1 MQIIDDLSQVHL
13 DKDTILTIGAFDGVH
28 RGHQY
33 LIGQLLQKARQTHRL
48 AGLIT
53 FHPHPNAV
61 LSPRNPTRYLTT
73 PGEKAALLERLGLDI
88 VAILP
93 FNREMARTSA
103 RSFIE
108 MVSRQL
114 RMKELWVGKNFALG
128 CGRKGTPDV
137 LRALGQEMDF
147 SVKTV
152 TPLVWKGEIISSTR
166 IRSLLLRGQV
176 REAAEL
182 LGRYPSLAGEVVR
195 GAQRGRCLGFPTAN
209 LEVRA
214 ERAIPANGIYAVYAV
229 LGKERYQGVANVGV
243 RPSFD
248 NGERTVETYLLDF
261 EADIYGC
268 DLVVEFVQRL
278 RPEKR
283 FTDIRDL
290 VAQIERD
297 IVEARHI
304 LAAEKPS
311 PWPEE
316 ALRAEISALRTLS
329 EPQTSA
335 SSVEPPNSSAAAPED
350 ETLPLAAS

>member
-33 LIGQLLQKARQTHRL
+33 LIGQLLQKARETHRL

-53 FHPHPNAV
+53 FHPHPSAV
-61 LSPRNPTRYLTT
+61 LSPGNPTRYITT

-93 FNREMARTSA
+93 FSREMAQTSA
-103 RSFIE
+103 RCFIE

-114 RMKELWVGKNFALG
+114 RMTELWVGKDFALG
-128 CGRKGTPDV
+128 YGRQGTPDV
-137 LRALGQEMDF
+137 LRALGQEMGF
-147 SVKTV
+147 SVETII
-152 TPLVWKGEIISSTR
+152 PLVWKDEIISSTR
-166 IRSLLLRGQV
+166 IRSLLFRGRV
-176 REAAEL
+176 HEAAEL
-182 LGRYPSLAGEVVR
+182 LGRYSSLAGEVVR

-214 ERAIPANGIYAVYAV
+214 ERAVPANGVYAAYAV
-229 LGKERYQGVANVGV
+229 LGEERYQGVANVGV

-248 NGERTVETYLLDF
+248 NGERTVETYVLDF
-261 EADIYGC
+261 EADIYGY

-283 FTDIRDL
+283 FTDIKEL
-290 VAQIERD
+290 IAQIERD
-297 IVEARHI
+297 IVEARRI
-304 LAAEKPS
+304 LAAEKPP

-316 ALRAEISALRTLS
+316 ALPVGALS
-329 EPQTSA
+329 EPQ
-335 SSVEPPNSSAAAPED
+335 PNSSAEAPED
-350 ETLPLAAS
+350 ETLPLAAL

>member
-1 MQIIDDLSQVHL
+1 MQIIDDLFQIHL
-13 DKDTILTIGAFDGVH
+13 DKGTILTIGTFDGVH

-33 LIGQLLQKARQTHRL
+33 LIGQLLQKARRTDRL

-53 FHPHPNAV
+53 FHPHPSAV
-61 LSPRNPTRYLTT
+61 LSPGNPTRYLTT
-73 PGEKAALLERLGLDI
+73 PGDKVALLERLGLDI

-93 FNREMARTSA
+93 FNREMAQTSA
-103 RSFIE
+103 RHFIE
-108 MVSRQL
+108 TVSRQL
-114 RMKELWVGKNFALG
+114 RMAELWVGKDFALG
-128 CGRKGTPDV
+128 YGREGTPDV
-137 LRALGQEMDF
+137 LRVLGQEIGF
-147 SVKTV
+147 SVETI
-152 TPLVWKGEIISSTR
+152 TPVVWKGEIISSTR
-166 IRSLLLRGQV
+166 IRSLLFRGQV

-229 LGKERYQGVANVGV
+229 LGEERYRGVANVGV

-248 NGERTVETYLLDF
+248 NGERTVETYILDF

-283 FTDIRDL
+283 FTDIKKL
-290 VAQIERD
+290 IAQIERD
-297 IVEARHI
+297 IVEARRI
-304 LAAEKPS
+304 LAAEKS
-311 PWPEE
+311 PLWPEE
-316 ALRAEISALRTLS
+316 VLRAEASTPRAS
-329 EPQTSA
+329 NEPQASA
-335 SSVEPPNSSAAAPED
+335 SSAEPPNSSAEAPED
-350 ETLPLAAS
+350 ETLPLAAL

>member
-13 DKDTILTIGAFDGVH
+13 DKDSVLTIGAFDGVH

-53 FHPHPNAV
+53 FHPHPSAV
-61 LSPRNPTRYLTT
+61 LSPGNPTRYITT

-88 VAILP
+88 LAILP
-93 FNREMARTSA
+93 FNWEVAQTSA
-103 RSFIE
+103 RHFIKR
-108 MVSRQL
+108 VSQQL
-114 RMKELWVGKNFALG
+114 RMTELWVGSDFALG
-128 CGRKGTPDV
+128 YGREGTPDV

-147 SVKTV
+147 SIETI
-152 TPLVWKGEIISSTR
+152 TPLVWKGEVISSTR
-166 IRSLLLRGQV
+166 IRSLLFRGQV

-214 ERAIPANGIYAVYAV
+214 ERAVPANGVYAAYAV

-248 NGERTVETYLLDF
+248 NGEQTVETYILDF

-283 FTDIRDL
+283 FTDIKDL
-290 VAQIERD
+290 IAQIERD
-297 IVEARHI
+297 IVEARRI
-304 LAAEKPS
+304 LAAEK
-311 PWPEE
+311 
-316 ALRAEISALRTLS
+316 L
-329 EPQTSA
+329 
-335 SSVEPPNSSAAAPED
+335 PP
-350 ETLPLAAS
+350 

>member
-1 MQIIDDLSQVHL
+1 MQVIDDLSQVHL

-33 LIGQLLQKARQTHRL
+33 LIGQLLQEARRTDRL

-53 FHPHPNAV
+53 FHPHPSAV
-61 LSPRNPTRYLTT
+61 LSPGNPTRYITT

-93 FNREMARTSA
+93 FNWQMAQTLA
-103 RSFIE
+103 RDFIG

-114 RMKELWVGKNFALG
+114 RMTGLWVGKDFALG
-128 CGRKGTPDV
+128 YGREGTPEV
-137 LRALGQEMDF
+137 LRALGQEMGF
-147 SVKTV
+147 SIETIS
-152 TPLVWKGEIISSTR
+152 PLVWKGEVISSTR
-166 IRSLLLRGQV
+166 IRSLLFRGQV
-176 REAAEL
+176 REAAEF

-195 GAQRGRCLGFPTAN
+195 AAQRGRCLGFPTAN

-214 ERAIPANGIYAVYAV
+214 ERAIPANGVYAVYAI
-229 LGKERYQGVANVGV
+229 LGEERCQGVANVGV

-248 NGERTVETYLLDF
+248 NGERTVETYILDF

-283 FTDIRDL
+283 FTDIKEL
-290 VAQIERD
+290 IAQIERD
-297 IVEARHI
+297 IVETRRI
-304 LAAEKPS
+304 LAAEKPF

-316 ALRAEISALRTLS
+316 AL
-329 EPQTSA
+329 Q
-335 SSVEPPNSSAAAPED
+335 VESQD
-350 ETLPLAAS
+350 KTLPLAAS

>member
-1 MQIIDDLSQVHL
+1 MATQESLQLTTSYAMQIIDDLSQVHL
-13 DKDTILTIGAFDGVH
+13 DKDAILTIGAFDGVH

-33 LIGQLLQKARQTHRL
+33 LIEQLLEKARRTHRL

-53 FHPHPNAV
+53 FHPHPSAV
-61 LSPRNPTRYLTT
+61 LSPGNPTRYITT

-93 FNREMARTSA
+93 FTRELARTSA
-103 RSFIE
+103 RHFIE

-114 RMKELWVGKNFALG
+114 RMTELWVGKDFALG
-128 CGRKGTPDV
+128 YGREGTSDV
-137 LRALGQEMDF
+137 LRALGQEMGF
-147 SVKTV
+147 SVETI
-152 TPLVWKGEIISSTR
+152 TPVVWKGEIISSTR
-166 IRSLLLRGQV
+166 IRSLLFRGQV

-182 LGRYPSLAGEVVR
+182 LGRYPYLAGEVVR

-214 ERAIPANGIYAVYAV
+214 ERAIPANGVYAVYAV
-229 LGKERYQGVANVGV
+229 LGEERYQGLANVGV

-248 NGERTVETYLLDF
+248 NGERTVETYILDF

-278 RPEKR
+278 RSEKR
-283 FTDIRDL
+283 FTDIKDL

-304 LAAEKPS
+304 LAAEKPP
-311 PWPEE
+311 PWSEE
-316 ALRAEISALRTLS
+316 ALRAES
-329 EPQTSA
+329 QDK
-335 SSVEPPNSSAAAPED
+335 V
-350 ETLPLAAS
+350 LPLAAS

>member
-13 DKDTILTIGAFDGVH
+13 HKDTILTIGAFDGVH
-28 RGHQY
+28 RGHQH
-33 LIGQLLQKARQTHRL
+33 LIGQLLKKARHTHRL

-61 LSPRNPTRYLTT
+61 LSPRNPTRYITT

-93 FNREMARTSA
+93 FNQEMAQTSA
-103 RSFIE
+103 RRFIE

-114 RMKELWVGKNFALG
+114 RMRELWVGKNFALG
-128 CGRKGTPDV
+128 CGREGTPDV
-137 LRALGQEMDF
+137 LRTLGQEMGF
-147 SVKTV
+147 LVETI
-152 TPLVWKGEIISSTR
+152 PPIVWKGEVISSTR
-166 IRSLLLRGQV
+166 IRSLLFRGQV
-176 REAAEL
+176 REATEL

-214 ERAIPANGIYAVYAV
+214 ERAVPANGIYAVYAV
-229 LGKERYQGVANVGV
+229 LGEERYQGVANVGV

-248 NGERTVETYLLDF
+248 NGERTVETYMLDF

-283 FTDIRDL
+283 FTEIQDL
-290 VAQIERD
+290 ITQIERD
-297 IVEARHI
+297 IVEARRI
-304 LAAEKPS
+304 LAVEKP
-311 PWPEE
+311 PAWPEE
-316 ALRAEISALRTLS
+316 VLQAEALS
-329 EPQTSA
+329 EPRM
-335 SSVEPPNSSAAAPED
+335 NSSDEAPED

>member
-1 MQIIDDLSQVHL
+1 MQIIDDLSQVYL

-53 FHPHPNAV
+53 FHPHPSAV
-61 LSPRNPTRYLTT
+61 LSPGNPTRYITT

-93 FNREMARTSA
+93 FSREMVQTSA
-103 RSFIE
+103 RSFVE

-114 RMKELWVGKNFALG
+114 RMTELWVGKDFALG
-128 CGRKGTPDV
+128 HGRQGTPDV
-137 LRALGQEMDF
+137 LRALGQEMGF
-147 SVKTV
+147 SVETI
-152 TPLVWKGEIISSTR
+152 TPLVWKDEIISSTR
-166 IRSLLLRGQV
+166 IRSLLFRGRV
-176 REAAEL
+176 HEAAEL

-214 ERAIPANGIYAVYAV
+214 ERAVPANGVYAAYAV
-229 LGKERYQGVANVGV
+229 LGEERSQGVANVGV

-248 NGERTVETYLLDF
+248 NGERTVETYILDF
-261 EADIYGC
+261 EADIYGY

-283 FTDIRDL
+283 FTDIKEL
-290 VAQIERD
+290 IAQIERD
-297 IVEARHI
+297 IVKARRI
-304 LAAEKPS
+304 LAAEKPP

-316 ALRAEISALRTLS
+316 ALPVGALS
-329 EPQTSA
+329 EPQ
-335 SSVEPPNSSAAAPED
+335 PNSSAEAPED

>member
-1 MQIIDDLSQVHL
+1 MQIIDDLSQIHL

-33 LIGQLLQKARQTHRL
+33 LIGQLLKKARHTYRL

-61 LSPRNPTRYLTT
+61 LSPRNPTRYITT

-93 FNREMARTSA
+93 FNQEMAQTPAQR
-103 RSFIE
+103 FIE

-114 RMKELWVGKNFALG
+114 RMRELWVGKNFALG
-128 CGRKGTPDV
+128 CGREGTPDV
-137 LRALGQEMDF
+137 LRTLGQKMGFLVE
-147 SVKTV
+147 TI
-152 TPLVWKGEIISSTR
+152 PPIVWKGEVISSTR
-166 IRSLLLRGQV
+166 IRSLLFRGQV
-176 REAAEL
+176 REATEL

-214 ERAIPANGIYAVYAV
+214 ERAVPANGIYAVYAV
-229 LGKERYQGVANVGV
+229 LGEESYQGVANVGV

-248 NGERTVETYLLDF
+248 NGERTVETYMLDF

-283 FTDIRDL
+283 FTEIKDL
-290 VAQIERD
+290 IAQIERD
-297 IVEARHI
+297 IVEARRI
-304 LAAEKPS
+304 LAVEKP
-311 PWPEE
+311 PAWPEE
-316 ALRAEISALRTLS
+316 ALQAEALS
-329 EPQTSA
+329 EPQMD
-335 SSVEPPNSSAAAPED
+335 SSDEAPED